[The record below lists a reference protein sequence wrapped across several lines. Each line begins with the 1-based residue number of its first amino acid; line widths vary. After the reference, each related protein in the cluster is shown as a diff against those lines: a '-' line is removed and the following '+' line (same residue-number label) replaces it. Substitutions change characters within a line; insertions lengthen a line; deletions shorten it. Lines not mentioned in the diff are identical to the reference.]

1 VKLVIKGTPYDVN
14 DAFKVPTINDMLRIV
29 KVTGLS
35 LADISTRFVE
45 MAEAGDN
52 AQVAGSTRLMEGF
65 RAFVWLVRTAAGEK
79 VTLDEANDFTW
90 SDWHFDVEAR
100 GGSGRAGP
108 YASAG
113 PFRGGRRQPSG
124 QVRRERDPYL
134 EDIEEAF
141 YSRLI
146 LVMRAFPGVTP
157 NSLRD
162 TALFDF
168 RILAAF
174 AESQAGG

>member
-90 SDWHFDVEAR
+90 SDWHFDVEAEEAQAEPDPTQAP
-100 GGSGRAGP
+100 G
-108 YASAG
+108 
-113 PFRGGRRQPSG
+113 PSG
-124 QVRRERDPYL
+124 
-134 EDIEEAF
+134 EDGA
-141 YSRLI
+141 
-146 LVMRAFPGVTP
+146 
-157 NSLRD
+157 N
-162 TALFDF
+162 
-168 RILAAF
+168 
-174 AESQAGG
+174 QAGKSDANATRTSKTSRKRSTRV

>member
-1 VKLVIKGTPYDVN
+1 MKLVIKGTPYDVN

-90 SDWHFDVEAR
+90 SDWHFDVEAEEAQAEPDPTQAP
-100 GGSGRAGP
+100 G
-108 YASAG
+108 
-113 PFRGGRRQPSG
+113 PSG
-124 QVRRERDPYL
+124 
-134 EDIEEAF
+134 EDGA
-141 YSRLI
+141 
-146 LVMRAFPGVTP
+146 
-157 NSLRD
+157 N
-162 TALFDF
+162 
-168 RILAAF
+168 
-174 AESQAGG
+174 QAVKSDANATRSSKTSKKRSTRV